1 MLSGISSSVRIFHPL
16 EKVRYCSEYSL
27 GFRLLPTA
35 AGLAL
40 SPSRHEQLISP
51 VEAGCLSRN
60 WITLS
65 VEQVNCIIRRR
76 SGTRGLRKC
85 TNTSNSFSL
94 PCRCRI
100 DVARHALSLLSS
112 LPISVEIEIYSA
124 ETAGREPPLWYSAVV
139 AAAMKSLADPEHPLY
154 FSKVYLAT
162 GIRIAV
168 RSGVVV
174 KYETIMADRRFSM
187 VCFLRRRSLK
197 RKNYHVVFAMALVID
212 WRQVGVPLTFEL
224 MHVFSSF
231 CLFFLSLS
239 LSLSFF
245 FSFLLF

>member
-1 MLSGISSSVRIFHPL
+1 MHQHFELVLFTVSLSH
-16 EKVRYCSEYSL
+16 
-27 GFRLLPTA
+27 
-35 AGLAL
+35 
-40 SPSRHEQLISP
+40 
-51 VEAGCLSRN
+51 
-60 WITLS
+60 
-65 VEQVNCIIRRR
+65 RRR
-76 SGTRGLRKC
+76 APRS
-85 TNTSNSFSL
+85 
-94 PCRCRI
+94 
-100 DVARHALSLLSS
+100 LSLLSS